1 MTSCPNCDRTWYGF
15 RDAACR
21 PLCADCGHPVPEP
34 QSSQDGP
41 TGLFAERWPGIPQE
55 AHPLLTID
63 RDAAIEA
70 GVVAARVER
79 LPEHD
84 DTIAEM
90 VALGISVA
98 LDHLA
103 ALPYP
108 VQLGPAR
115 PAETVN
121 GA

>member
-1 MTSCPNCDRTWYGF
+1 MTD
-15 RDAACR
+15 
-21 PLCADCGHPVPEP
+21 
-34 QSSQDGP
+34 QDGP
-41 TGLFAERWPGIPQE
+41 TELFKQRWPGIPPQ

-70 GVVAARVER
+70 GVVAARAER

-98 LDHLA
+98 LDHLSS
-103 ALPYP
+103 LPYP
-108 VQLGPAR
+108 VQLGPAVPPIAR
-115 PAETVN
+115 
-121 GA
+121 